1 MIKLSDKNNIRR
13 TDAAALSAAMALFS
27 FILLSF
33 YFCCAAEAAGF
44 TKAEKEFL
52 KEQEEALSAKDD
64 AEFQKKES
72 KTTKFKADE
81 DFKNDVDFKWGEL
94 GRELDVKN
102 YKELVKAPI
111 GPKKKKTLIENTF
124 YTPPPKVSKP
134 NYTLNGE
141 INWTGMYKRINR
153 LDDNFTPTTHYTDFY
168 FWVDSKSEASK
179 YKEQFFAKVGAYS
192 ENGYEYDKRK
202 VWLDDTY
209 GKIKLGSLDLKI
221 GNMIETLGSGDNI
234 SFLDNLNPR
243 RYYKGTAGD
252 YNKTK
257 KAVPMVK
264 TNIYLSKNLNFECHI
279 LPYFTKSEMA
289 TVQGMWGSNLQ
300 KALAGLQVYKGA
312 IIEEERIETGLKN
325 SQLHFAF
332 NGSFEGFDFR
342 VHTFKLRDNV
352 AIVRPNSE
360 QYIQLL
366 YPEYRIFGADGSV
379 SLGGEYLLRGELA
392 WYQNKWFTGFN
403 GKTLLPLYK
412 SDQVCGLIGIDRTFQ
427 NSLYINLQG
436 VFTHINDFMWETAGQ
451 RYRSESGIALRVQ
464 KGYFQDKYQTEVQ
477 GFYNTRTNEYLMKST
492 LEWRYS
498 DIVKY
503 VIGLHIN
510 DGGDKLGAISEFHDS
525 NHTFL
530 QVKINW

>member
-1 MIKLSDKNNIRR
+1 
-13 TDAAALSAAMALFS
+13 MASFS
-27 FILLSF
+27 VILLLL
-33 YFCCAAEAAGF
+33 
-44 TKAEKEFL
+44 FL
-52 KEQEEALSAKDD
+52 YVPALAVQKIQSDEDFIKEQEAGYGVKDD

-72 KTTKFKADE
+72 KSTKFKLDE
-81 DFKNDVDFKWGEL
+81 DFKNEHDFKWGEL

-102 YKELVKAPI
+102 YKEIVKTPV

-124 YTPPPKVSKP
+124 YTPPKKISKP
-134 NYTLNGE
+134 GYTLNGE

-153 LDDNFTPTTHYTDFY
+153 LDDNFTPATHYTDFY
-168 FWVDSKSEASK
+168 FWVDSKSEDSK

-192 ENGYEYDKRK
+192 ENGSDYDKRK

-209 GKIKLGSLDLKI
+209 GKIKIGSLDLKL

-257 KAVPMVK
+257 KALPMIK
-264 TNIYLSKNLNFECHI
+264 TNLYMSKNLNFECHI
-279 LPYFTKSEMA
+279 LPYFTKSELA

-300 KALAGLQVYKGA
+300 LLLAGLQINKGA
-312 IIEEERIETGLKN
+312 IIEEQRIDNDLKN

-342 VHTFKLRDNV
+342 LHTFKLRDNV
-352 AIVRPNSE
+352 AIVKPNSE
-360 QYIQLL
+360 KYIQLL

-392 WYQNKWFTGFN
+392 WYQNKWFTGFD
-403 GKTLLPLYK
+403 GKTILPMYK
-412 SDQVCGLIGIDRTFQ
+412 SDQICGLIGIDRTFK

-477 GFYNTRTNEYLMKST
+477 GFYNTRTKEYLMKST

-503 VIGLHIN
+503 VLGFHLN
-510 DGGDKLGAISEFHDS
+510 EGGDKLGSISEFHES

-530 QVKINW
+530 QLKINW